1 MVSRDFRKGT
11 SLAALLSLLAASCAA
26 AHEANVAP
34 TVPTTSAN
42 IATTVDSPGP
52 DAAELT
58 QPPARA
64 RVPVAAELSNAL
76 PKTAPPVDTAS
87 NGSLDAKNVPSGSDS
102 VAVERRSVEALDRV
116 SALIPF
122 KHEKRGAVMTLSTD
136 DLFEPGDWR
145 LSSAASNKL
154 DDLSAALRLQGDKTI
169 EIDGFTDS
177 LGDAAENDDLSTRR
191 ADALRDYFA
200 QKGVESSKMK
210 TAGLGSR
217 RPVADN
223 ATAFGR
229 AQNRRVEIVIE
240 NAPRASSESRGAVT
254 LRADARFHA
263 TSSPAPL
270 ANPSGSGAN
279 DARFLPP

>member
-11 SLAALLSLLAASCAA
+11 SLAAILSLLSPLSLVATSCAA
-26 AHEANVAP
+26 AQEANVAP
-34 TVPTTSAN
+34 TVPKTSAN
-42 IATTVDSPGP
+42 VATTVDSPGP
-52 DAAELT
+52 DAAAAELT
-58 QPPARA
+58 PQPARA
-64 RVPVAAELSNAL
+64 RVPVGADLSNAL
-76 PKTAPPVDTAS
+76 PKTAPQVDTAS
-87 NGSLDAKNVPSGSDS
+87 NGGLDAKHAPSGSDS
-102 VAVERRSVEALDRV
+102 VAAERRGVEALDRV
-116 SALIPF
+116 SSLIPF
-122 KHEKRGAVMTLSTD
+122 KHERRGAVITLSTD

-145 LSSAASNKL
+145 LSSEASNKL
-154 DDLSAALRLQGDKTI
+154 DELSAALRLQGDKTI

-240 NAPRASSESRGAVT
+240 NAPRASAESRGAVT
-254 LRADARFHA
+254 LRADPRRG
-263 TSSPAPL
+263 SS
-270 ANPSGSGAN
+270 
-279 DARFLPP
+279 